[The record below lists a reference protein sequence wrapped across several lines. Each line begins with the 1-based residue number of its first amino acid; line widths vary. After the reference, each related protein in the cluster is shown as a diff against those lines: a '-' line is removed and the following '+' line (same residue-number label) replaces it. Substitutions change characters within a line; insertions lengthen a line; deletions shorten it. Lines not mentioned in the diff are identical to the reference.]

1 MREKY
6 IVFIL
11 IMILITVGFYMAVD
25 NQVTKKRETIENLD
39 SKIKVAQEKLNSARI
54 LDEQLSQFA
63 RIIDNSLTKSPR
75 FTFDEVND
83 FKKTIGELAHNRRIT
98 LTKLADTNKF
108 SLPNLI
114 ETTYNIELEATF
126 VQTGQFISDLEA
138 LDNII
143 KIHSLDISPSQN
155 TDKDN
160 KNIVAG
166 APSKYRVTME
176 LSVFKVKKEA

>member
-6 IVFIL
+6 LVFIL
-11 IMILITVGFYMAVD
+11 IMILLTAGFFALITKT
-25 NQVTKKRETIENLD
+25 VTSKVEKIEQID

-63 RIIDNSLTKSPR
+63 LIIDNSLTRSGK
-75 FTFDEVND
+75 FTFDEVNN
-83 FKKTIGELAHNRRIT
+83 FKKMIGELSHNRRIN
-98 LTKLADTNKF
+98 LNKLADTNKF

-143 KIHSLDISPSQN
+143 KIHSLDISPAQIRD
-155 TDKDN
+155 TDKN
-160 KNIVAG
+160 AAAG
-166 APSKYRVTME
+166 APSKYKVTVE
-176 LSVFKVKKEA
+176 LSVFKVKKEV